1 MDNITKPIYLD
12 NAASTP
18 LLDEVTT
25 EILPYLKWLY
35 GNPSSLHRLG
45 RESFQ
50 AVEKARS
57 RVASLIGA
65 KKKEIV
71 FTSGGT
77 EANNLAIKGI
87 SNRLKRIDQKRNC
100 VIASSIEHESVLG
113 AVRDLEKNGFNV
125 LLVPTT
131 TNGQIEPENLKKTI
145 PLDGVA
151 LVSIM
156 LSNNEVGT
164 IQPVKELAAITHQY
178 GGLFHTDAV
187 QAIGKIPVDVKLL
200 DVDLLSMSSHK
211 IHGPKGV
218 GALYLKEGLMLDP
231 IVSGGGQESD
241 FRSGTENVHGIIGFA
256 KACDIMSSRLEEHRA
271 SLVALRDYLIFH
283 VLDKIPDSRVNCSTE
298 ERIPNI
304 AHFTFMGVQ
313 GEDLVTQLDEHGIA
327 ASTGSACS
335 SKHQKPSHVLKAMGF
350 SYAELTGSLRLSISI
365 LNTKGEID
373 RVIPILADIIA
384 ELRTHSPFGKS
395 K

>member
-1 MDNITKPIYLD
+1 MDDIDKLIYFD

-18 LLDEVTT
+18 LLDEITS
-25 EILPYLKWLY
+25 EMLLYLRSHY

-50 AVEKARS
+50 AIEKARAH
-57 RVASLIGA
+57 VASLIGS

-87 SNRLKRIDQKRNC
+87 SNRLKRLNPKRNC

-113 AVRDLEKNGFNV
+113 AIKDLEKNGFRV
-125 LLVPTT
+125 RLVPTT
-131 TNGQIEPENLKKTI
+131 INGQIEPENLKKTI
-145 PLDGVA
+145 SSNEVA

-164 IQPVKELAAITHQY
+164 LQPVKELAALTHHY

-187 QAIGKIPVDVKLL
+187 QAIGKMPVDVKQL

-218 GALYLKEGLMLDP
+218 GALYLKGGLTLDP

-241 FRSGTENVHGIIGFA
+241 FRSGTENVHGIIGFG
-256 KACDIMSSRLEEHRA
+256 KACEIASPRLEESRA
-271 SLVALRDYLIFH
+271 SLIALRDYLIFH

-298 ERIPNI
+298 KRIPNI
-304 AHFTFMGVQ
+304 AHFTFLGVQ
-313 GEDLVTQLDEHGIA
+313 GEDLVNKLDEHGIA

-350 SYAELTGSLRLSISI
+350 SYAEVTGSLRLSMSI
-365 LNTKGEID
+365 LNTKREID
-373 RVIPILADIIA
+373 RAIPVLADIIA
-384 ELRTHSPFGKS
+384 DLRSRSPFGKS

>member
-1 MDNITKPIYLD
+1 MNHINNLIYFD

-18 LLDEVTT
+18 LLDEVTS
-25 EILPYLKWLY
+25 EILPSLKWHY

-50 AVEKARS
+50 AMEKARS

-87 SNRLKRIDQKRNC
+87 SNRLKSLNPKKNC

-113 AVRDLEKNGFNV
+113 AVRDLEKNEFNV
-125 LLVPTT
+125 RIVPTT
-131 TNGQIEPENLKKTI
+131 MNGQIEPDNLKKTI
-145 PLDGVA
+145 SSDEVA

-164 IQPVKELAAITHQY
+164 LQPVKELAAITHHH

-187 QAIGKIPVDVKLL
+187 QAVGKIPVDVKQL

-218 GALYLKEGLMLDP
+218 GALYLKEGLILDP

-241 FRSGTENVHGIIGFA
+241 FRSGTENVHGILGFG
-256 KACDIMSSRLEEHRA
+256 KACELAFSRLEEHRT
-271 SLVALRDYLIFH
+271 SLIALRDYLIFN
-283 VLDKIPDSRVNCSTE
+283 VLEKIPDSRVNCSTQ

-304 AHFTFMGVQ
+304 AHFTFFGVQ
-313 GEDLVTQLDEHGIA
+313 GEDLVNKLDEHGIA

-335 SKHQKPSHVLKAMGF
+335 SNHQKPSHVLKAMGF
-350 SYAELTGSLRLSISI
+350 SYAEVTGSLRLSISI
-365 LNTKGEID
+365 LNTKREID
-373 RVIPILADIIA
+373 MAIPILADIIA
-384 ELRTHSPFGKS
+384 ETRSHSPFGKS